1 MQKYIWMQLF
11 RFPYSRC
18 MHRPHNFIRL
28 AMWEFGFLCIWHVL
42 FVVLKKVC
50 KRMQKKEDFQLSNF
64 EGVGRGGGE
73 ATPEAFGAV
82 IKHANCIRA
91 NWQVTEVFATCTQS
105 KLRGRENQSNAF
117 NANGELCL
125 SEINFGITPLPPF
138 PLPLPPPTTQS
149 INRKSLQIT
158 QQILALEGATKC
170 GQFAY
175 KYPGY
180 AISENLRSGGYHLH
194 PRGFDQ
200 QTGKCS
206 LPVGYGVC
214 FPSLLFEG

>member
-1 MQKYIWMQLF
+1 
-11 RFPYSRC
+11 
-18 MHRPHNFIRL
+18 
-28 AMWEFGFLCIWHVL
+28 
-42 FVVLKKVC
+42 
-50 KRMQKKEDFQLSNF
+50 MQKKEDFQLSNF

-125 SEINFGITPLPPF
+125 SEINFGITPLPPS
-138 PLPLPPPTTQS
+138 PSPTNIAKYQPKKFTNNPADTRTRGGNKMRA
-149 INRKSLQIT
+149 ICLQIPR
-158 QQILALEGATKC
+158 IC
-170 GQFAY
+170 DFR
-175 KYPGY
+175 
-180 AISENLRSGGYHLH
+180 NLRSGGYHLH

-206 LPVGYGVC
+206 LPAGYGVC

>member
-105 KLRGRENQSNAF
+105 KLRGRENQSNAL

-125 SEINFGITPLPPF
+125 SEINFGITPLSSFPF
-138 PLPLPPPTTQS
+138 PHQH
-149 INRKSLQIT
+149 RKVST
-158 QQILALEGATKC
+158 EKV
-170 GQFAY
+170 Y
-175 KYPGY
+175 K
-180 AISENLRSGGYHLH
+180 
-194 PRGFDQ
+194 
-200 QTGKCS
+200 
-206 LPVGYGVC
+206 
-214 FPSLLFEG
+214 

>member
-1 MQKYIWMQLF
+1 MHLTRFVCGAEKGVQAYAKKRLSAIEF
-11 RFPYSRC
+11 R
-18 MHRPHNFIRL
+18 
-28 AMWEFGFLCIWHVL
+28 
-42 FVVLKKVC
+42 
-50 KRMQKKEDFQLSNF
+50 
-64 EGVGRGGGE
+64 RGGEGRGE

-105 KLRGRENQSNAF
+105 KLRGRENQSNAL

-158 QQILALEGATKC
+158 QQILALEGAIKC

-180 AISENLRSGGYHLH
+180 AISETFDLGGTTSTPEDSINKLENVLSPPAMEYVFQVYCS
-194 PRGFDQ
+194 RGKMC
-200 QTGKCS
+200 GNSNWLS
-206 LPVGYGVC
+206 LTYIVHRASYIRP
-214 FPSLLFEG
+214 